1 MSRGLG
7 DVYKRQGLIYNYSMS
22 FTNNHGCGKKCLLS
36 IVFSKRCKENN
47 PTISVYLR
55 ASEITK
61 RLIFDF
67 LFVQRIGEYVYG
79 HNNFKMVFHINQM
92 FNDNTVLLMYHAH
105 KDIRKLLKKK
115 EDKRSIKPLEDLNTF
130 LEKQRSI
137 KLLEDL
143 NTFLEK
149 PIDSIK
155 YKIHKRVAKVLQ
167 EDIKKPVTLV
177 KDCKLPF

>member
-1 MSRGLG
+1 
-7 DVYKRQGLIYNYSMS
+7 
-22 FTNNHGCGKKCLLS
+22 
-36 IVFSKRCKENN
+36 
-47 PTISVYLR
+47 
-55 ASEITK
+55 
-61 RLIFDF
+61 
-67 LFVQRIGEYVYG
+67 
-79 HNNFKMVFHINQM
+79 M

-115 EDKRSIKPLEDLNTF
+115 EDKRSIK
-130 LEKQRSI
+130 
-137 KLLEDL
+137 LLEDL

-155 YKIHKRVAKVLQ
+155 YKIHKRVEKVLQ